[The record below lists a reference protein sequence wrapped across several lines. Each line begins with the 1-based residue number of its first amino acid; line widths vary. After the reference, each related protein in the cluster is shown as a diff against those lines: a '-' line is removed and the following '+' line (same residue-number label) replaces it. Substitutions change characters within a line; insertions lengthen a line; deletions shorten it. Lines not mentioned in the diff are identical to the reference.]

1 MKRIFLISI
10 CILVLALITSN
21 SYSQMSSGMVGGQK
35 GEMGRGQMMEQKDM
49 MGSMKCAE
57 QWLKKA
63 IDLHEIHLKDPKT
76 ATEASQMEM
85 MDQMKKAY
93 DCLTGPY
100 CKMGETPSKESES
113 KEPKKEEP
121 SMPRGY

>member
-1 MKRIFLISI
+1 MKKLII
-10 CILVLALITSN
+10 ILVILSVLSISA
-21 SYSQMSSGMVGGQK
+21 YAQMGGQMK
-35 GEMGRGQMMEQKDM
+35 QGM
-49 MGSMKCAE
+49 MGGMMGQTSDCQSRIKCAE

-85 MDQMKKAY
+85 MDQMEKAY
-93 DCLTGPY
+93 DCLTGPC

>member
-1 MKRIFLISI
+1 MKKLII
-10 CILVLALITSN
+10 ILVILSFFSISAYAQT
-21 SYSQMSSGMVGGQK
+21 G
-35 GEMGRGQMMEQKDM
+35 M
-49 MGSMKCAE
+49 MGGMMGQTSDCQGRIKCAE

-93 DCLTGPY
+93 DCLTGQC
-100 CKMGETPSKESES
+100 CKMGETPSKEPES

>member
-1 MKRIFLISI
+1 MKKKFIIILMIIFVSSIS
-10 CILVLALITSN
+10 AYAQT
-21 SYSQMSSGMVGGQK
+21 G
-35 GEMGRGQMMEQKDM
+35 M
-49 MGSMKCAE
+49 MGGMMGQTSDCQGRIKCAE

-93 DCLTGPY
+93 DCLTGPC
-100 CKMGETPSKESES
+100 CKMGETPSKGPES
-113 KEPKKEEP
+113 KEPTEEKP
-121 SMPRGY
+121 SIPHGY

>member
-1 MKRIFLISI
+1 MSLIRKEEAMKKLII
-10 CILVLALITSN
+10 ILVILSVFSIPA
-21 SYSQMSSGMVGGQK
+21 YAQMG
-35 GEMGRGQMMEQKDM
+35 M
-49 MGSMKCAE
+49 MGQTSDCQSGIKCAE

-93 DCLTGPY
+93 DCLTGPC
-100 CKMGETPSKESES
+100 CKMGETPSKEPES

>member
-1 MKRIFLISI
+1 VKKLII
-10 CILVLALITSN
+10 ILVILSVLSISA
-21 SYSQMSSGMVGGQK
+21 YAQMGGQQ
-35 GEMGRGQMMEQKDM
+35 GQMRQGM
-49 MGSMKCAE
+49 MGQIPADCQSRIKCAE

-93 DCLTGPY
+93 DCLTGPC
-100 CKMGETPSKESES
+100 CKMDETPSKVPES
-113 KEPKKEEP
+113 KEPSKEEP
-121 SMPRGY
+121 SKSIPHGY

>member
-1 MKRIFLISI
+1 MKKLII
-10 CILVLALITSN
+10 ILVILSFFSISA
-21 SYSQMSSGMVGGQK
+21 YAQMGGQMK
-35 GEMGRGQMMEQKDM
+35 QGM
-49 MGSMKCAE
+49 MGGMMGQTPADCQSRIKCAE

-85 MDQMKKAY
+85 MDQMEKAY
-93 DCLTGPY
+93 DCLTGPC
-100 CKMGETPSKESES
+100 CKMGDTPSKESES